1 MYDAIVIG
9 SGISGLMC
17 ANILAHSGCRV
28 LVLEKQPRIG
38 GMLQGFSRQGVTYDT
53 GLHYVGGLNEGG
65 PLEWLF
71 RYHGLMDLPWV
82 KLDLSEE
89 VVLDGIS
96 YLIPCGDDEFVNG
109 LLEYF
114 PDEKDSLEN
123 YIGVLSSIRKSV
135 KYIDADKLGL
145 LSQSAHSFLQESVP
159 NPLLR
164 KVLSSMGLRMEM
176 DPETLPLYEYAQ
188 INASFIES
196 AWRLDGPSSM
206 IPSTIATQIRQQGGE
221 ILTGIDVTGIKE
233 GEVIAADRSFKAKYI
248 ISSLTPAATV
258 SKIDGLREVYKKR
271 ISELE
276 NTFGILSVY
285 IELIPDTLRY
295 INHSITIDNDVYIS
309 FNVPKD
315 GSPWADRLELMVPV
329 RHWPSERNADYEAWK
344 ENMARE
350 LIRVAETRLTGLE
363 QAIKTCFAST
373 PLTWQRYTGSA
384 SSFGVKKDY
393 RSALTTVISPRTP
406 INNVYLTGQSLGLH
420 GLLGS
425 SLSALHTSA
434 QIVGYDFIKQSF
446 SI

>member
-82 KLDLSEE
+82 KLDCSEE
-89 VVLDGIS
+89 VVLDGKS
-96 YLIPCGDDEFVNG
+96 YIIPCGDSEFVDG

-114 PDEKDSLEN
+114 PDEKESLVN
-123 YIGVLSSIRKSV
+123 YISVLGGIRNSIR
-135 KYIDADKLGL
+135 DFGADRFSL
-145 LSQSAHSFLQESVP
+145 LSQSAYSFLHESIP

-164 KVLSSMGLRMEM
+164 RVLLSMGLRMEM
-176 DPETLPLYEYAQ
+176 DPDTLPLYEYAQ

-206 IPSTIATQIRQQGGE
+206 IPSTIAAQIRQRGGE
-221 ILTGIDVTGIKE
+221 ILTGIDVKGIKE
-233 GEVIAADRSFKAKYI
+233 GEVFSADRSFKAKYI
-248 ISSLTPAATV
+248 ISSLTPAASV

-271 ISELE
+271 ISGLE
-276 NTFGILSVY
+276 NTFGIFTVY
-285 IELIPDTLRY
+285 IELVPGIVPY
-295 INHSITIDNDVYIS
+295 INHSITIDNDVCIS
-309 FNVPKD
+309 FNVPKE
-315 GSPWADRLELMVPV
+315 GSPWADRLELIAPV
-329 RHWPSERNADYEAWK
+329 HDWPSERDAHYETWK
-344 ENMARE
+344 ENMARK
-350 LIRVAETRLTGLE
+350 LIRVAATRLTGLE
-363 QAIKTCFAST
+363 QAIKTCFTSS

>member
-38 GMLQGFSRQGVTYDT
+38 GMLQGFSRQGVSYDT
-53 GLHYVGGLNEGG
+53 GLHYVGGLDDGG

-82 KLDLSEE
+82 KLDCSEE
-89 VVLDGIS
+89 VVLDGNS
-96 YLIPCGDDEFVNG
+96 YLIPCGDGAFVDG
-109 LLEYF
+109 LLKYF
-114 PDEKDSLEN
+114 PDEEESLVN
-123 YIGVLSSIRKSV
+123 YIKVLSGIRESV
-135 KYIDADKLGL
+135 KDMEADRFGL
-145 LSQSAHSFLQESVP
+145 LSQSASSFLRESVP

-196 AWRLDGPSSM
+196 AWRLDGPSSL
-206 IPSTIATQIRQQGGE
+206 IPSTIAEQIRQRGGE

-233 GEVIAADRSFKAKYI
+233 GEVVSKDRSFKAKYI
-248 ISSLTPAATV
+248 VSSLTPAATV
-258 SKIDGLREVYKKR
+258 SMIDGLREVYRKR
-271 ISELE
+271 IAGLE
-276 NTFGILSVY
+276 NTFGIFSVY
-285 IELIPDTLRY
+285 IELVPGTLRY
-295 INHSITIDNDVYIS
+295 VNHSITIDNKVCVS

-315 GSPWADRLELMVPV
+315 GSQWADRLELMAPV
-329 RHWPSERNADYEAWK
+329 HKWPSERDADYEAWK
-344 ENMARE
+344 ENMTWE
-350 LIRVAETRLTGLE
+350 LIGAAGTRLDGLE
-363 QAIKTCFAST
+363 QAIKNRFAST

-393 RSALTTVISPRTP
+393 RSALTTFISPRTP
-406 INNVYLTGQSLGLH
+406 INNVYLTGQGLGLH

-446 SI
+446 SL